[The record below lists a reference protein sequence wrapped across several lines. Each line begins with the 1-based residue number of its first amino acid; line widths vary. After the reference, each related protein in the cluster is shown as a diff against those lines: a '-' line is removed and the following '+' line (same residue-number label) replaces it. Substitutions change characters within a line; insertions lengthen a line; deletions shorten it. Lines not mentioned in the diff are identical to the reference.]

1 MNESEELTW
10 EEQNELA
17 DMKCKER
24 IRQIVSDLFNEL
36 NKMGNEQKLG
46 EFVIDAI
53 RYQHRTLQQNYFGHV
68 ILPSIMDFAKR
79 YDEDNFDLRNE
90 MSCRLAKK
98 IEPVIKDAH
107 LPFI

>member
-10 EEQNELA
+10 EEQKKQA

-36 NKMGNEQKLG
+36 NKMGNEQKVG

-68 ILPSIMDFAKR
+68 ILPSIKDFAKR
-79 YDEDNFDLRNE
+79 YDEG
-90 MSCRLAKK
+90 
-98 IEPVIKDAH
+98 
-107 LPFI
+107 

>member
-10 EEQNELA
+10 EEQQERA
-17 DMKCKER
+17 DRKCEER
-24 IRQIVSDLFNEL
+24 INDIMGQLFSEL
-36 NKMGNEQKLG
+36 NRMGNEEKVGQY
-46 EFVIDAI
+46 VINAI
-53 RYQHRTLQQNYFGHV
+53 RRNHRTLQQNYFGHV

>member
-36 NKMGNEQKLG
+36 NKMGNEQKVG